1 MRRVIKGVAAAATVL
16 IAGAAVPLQAQEWP
30 SKPIRFVVPY
40 SPGGSTDVSAR
51 AISEGLGQALHQPVV
66 VENRVGAT
74 GAIGTSE
81 VARAAPDGYTVLVTA
96 DLHTT
101 IKLTQKNVAWDPVR
115 DFVAVTQLATQPM
128 VVAVHSSV
136 PASTI
141 GQLIELA
148 KSKPGSLSYGTPGT
162 GSTHHLAGELFKRM
176 AGIDMTHIPYKGGGD
191 AIRDLV
197 GGQIPVGVLGAAPL
211 APHIKA
217 GRVRLL
223 AVTTAKRASGFP
235 DVPTLAES
243 GFAGFDVPGWLGVL
257 VPVGTNPE
265 VVARL
270 HDEIVKVLASPK
282 VQERFASFG
291 LDVVGNSPKE
301 FDAIVRNDVQRW
313 GKLVSDLRLQLQ

>member
-1 MRRVIKGVAAAATVL
+1 
-16 IAGAAVPLQAQEWP
+16 
-30 SKPIRFVVPY
+30 
-40 SPGGSTDVSAR
+40 
-51 AISEGLGQALHQPVV
+51 
-66 VENRVGAT
+66 
-74 GAIGTSE
+74 
-81 VARAAPDGYTVLVTA
+81 
-96 DLHTT
+96 
-101 IKLTQKNVAWDPVR
+101 
-115 DFVAVTQLATQPM
+115 
-128 VVAVHSSV
+128 
-136 PASTI
+136 
-141 GQLIELA
+141 
-148 KSKPGSLSYGTPGT
+148 
-162 GSTHHLAGELFKRM
+162 
-176 AGIDMTHIPYKGGGD
+176 MTHIPYKGGGD